1 MSIFRLGI
9 SAQIGHVQTQV
20 ENSASLTA
28 QRFKAYETS
37 FPQTPTSFATDE
49 HRRELTLIL
58 QLVLAD
64 FKEVEGGFWSAPD
77 GFLAYAYPSYG
88 GGGVPKKD
96 VPEAEAVR
104 IADVAQAALNSGP
117 PQTHS
122 FPSETEMLILRAQ
135 PAAAGDARL
144 AVWTMSRAHVRAAAA
159 YQKLT
164 LGFSVLFIFALLSGV
179 GVLWFLQGWTACM
192 RALEDAIVT
201 APSEELPPF
210 TADWRARARSHR
222 QRAQSAQRQA

>member
-1 MSIFRLGI
+1 MVICVALAFLLLSIFRLGV

-20 ENSASLTA
+20 ENSAGLTA
-28 QRFKAYETS
+28 QRFKAYEAS
-37 FPQTPTSFATDE
+37 FPQAPSSFATED

-64 FKEVEGGFWSAPD
+64 FKEVEGGFWSARD

-96 VPEAEAVR
+96 VPEAEAAR
-104 IADVAQAALNSGP
+104 IADVAQAALNSGR

-122 FPSETEMLILRAQ
+122 FPTETETLILRAP
-135 PAAAGDARL
+135 PAAAGDGRL

-159 YQKLT
+159 YQKLM
-164 LGFSVLFIFALLSGV
+164 LGFGALFVFALLSGA
-179 GVLWFLQGWTACM
+179 GVLWFLQSWT
-192 RALEDAIVT
+192 
-201 APSEELPPF
+201 
-210 TADWRARARSHR
+210 
-222 QRAQSAQRQA
+222 